1 MVLSELKK
9 QVDFLCDTGHSGNP
23 VLVTLSES
31 SVGSRAATGIIG
43 IHSGIDWEHGQ
54 VRIST
59 EKKIISYEKDRDNA
73 IEPRREDYDIGT
85 RVRHLFY
92 RLQLWLWRFGSKQDY
107 QKGYSSADY
116 SWENGG
122 YFREIKARFQDF
134 MGGKNMYKVKRAISD
149 FNRHYSDKKVA
160 KRVMNKI
167 RYNIVNHIY
176 NQNSVG
182 TWFDGLTKGTI
193 KILQDNGYIIR
204 KSASKSNQYAVLF
217 KESDVGL
224 SLDE

>member
-1 MVLSELKK
+1 MSIV
-9 QVDFLCDTGHSGNP
+9 
-23 VLVTLSES
+23 
-31 SVGSRAATGIIG
+31 A
-43 IHSGIDWEHGQ
+43 
-54 VRIST
+54 
-59 EKKIISYEKDRDNA
+59 
-73 IEPRREDYDIGT
+73 
-85 RVRHLFY
+85 
-92 RLQLWLWRFGSKQDY
+92 
-107 QKGYSSADY
+107 SADICVR
-116 SWENGG
+116 SACME
-122 YFREIKARFQDF
+122 RIKSTTQDF

-176 NQNSVG
+176 DQNSVG

-204 KSASKSNQYAVLF
+204 KSASESNQYAVLF